1 MFRCPGAW
9 CFRMFSSKA
18 AAGIGRMAD
27 SKSTIKRTTVRAT
40 PNSGLAV
47 KAALL
52 AAALLFPPPAFSRE
66 NRPARS
72 PDGSAVAYA
81 VQRGER
87 RALLTEIWLSRDGGA
102 SRERV
107 RTYPGAAGSLGF
119 LPDGSALVYLERGLR
134 YPAFGS
140 YLAGGRSL
148 PAVNNRIWVL
158 ALDGSDETRWPIPPE
173 LNPLDVAVSPNGRTL
188 TVIGEWGGSV
198 DWGQPGIWSVDR
210 DGQTTQILS
219 GRTSGVLRWS
229 EDGSKIN
236 LVEIDT
242 TSEEMTFVDVE
253 SEDAEK
259 QTVADDVNTRAV
271 AETVDTDLRA
281 ALSAG
286 EQVSL
291 QKALAEL
298 QRGMIRFSRMNSAL
312 HRADRH
318 REKDTRKALERMF
331 AGFHKHHRKL
341 RISKS
346 SCLAYVA
353 TLREQQLRTAAAAG
367 EHACL
372 EHMIVLNDLARR
384 YADDHGSL
392 PGDHGILSKWAK
404 QHVDLQA
411 SSEPELR
418 RDNEVLDILFH
429 CPAISESDPLIKYL
443 YRPEAGP
450 GMPVLACFW
459 HPDRYLHLTE
469 TADGRRLEAQD
480 MRSETVDSLFA
491 VVLQRTREDRLR
503 EAAALFQLVAVQ
515 RPKDAPLHV
524 ELGHAYYKA
533 QDYKRAMWA
542 FKKAISL
549 QGGAR
554 AYYGVGLVYAEIPKE
569 RNLAIHYFQEALARD
584 HGYVDARY
592 QIARMRYLMKEYD
605 VGRAVDRV
613 LELDPNYADAYLLMG
628 DWYAEFWKDYEQA
641 IVWYTRYMALRP
653 GDSSLRSRLGIAYLM
668 IEDYEKIMAKLLGFV
683 EENRNAIELMPI
695 VAQASMKQG
704 KPDMAMEFF
713 QDYVSKLPSHERI
726 LYEDIRLVSSTE
738 ELAEFNEI
746 PEAERPGFLK
756 RFWNERDPDLSTPVN
771 ERLLEHYRR
780 VWHALTEFSKS
791 RQPWDVRG
799 EVYIRFG
806 EPDHRTRSDQP
817 NYKQS
822 LAVQRVKERLAT
834 NIYGADGM
842 GESFMG
848 PVFPVRGMRRLEGEW
863 YEFRE
868 AETPG
873 LRGGSAGAAGESGG
887 SAGGDELS
895 GAGGGFSEPVPMEDV
910 IDTVRLGLLDM
921 DKRLGFGD
929 YHPVT
934 SGEDR
939 GTIPWETW
947 IYTDVGGGIEITF
960 TDEFGSGTYEYAPMP
975 PNRGDIDLG
984 QTAKLRNHSP
994 REIYKRAARVEPNYY
1009 APEEESAPLDFY
1021 YSLADFRGEDN
1032 RSLLEIY
1039 YGVPVLPA
1047 HYDSE
1052 ADVTRQVLTHH
1063 AALISSSLDTVYRE
1077 SDGLTYEAGGN
1088 RAGEGIQVPGVLKLT
1103 LPPGAYRLEV
1113 KAQDRLRG
1121 RTGAYRQQV
1130 VVEPYGEER
1139 LQISDLELAWQV
1151 ASESVD
1157 SRFNKGE
1164 LNVVP
1169 LPSRTYRKGQSVFVY
1184 YEIYNL
1190 SKDEFGRTRYN
1201 VSYTITS
1208 RDSPGRTSSIS
1219 RLFRWQTGIREE
1231 LEVTYEQQGESSDE
1245 VEYVELDLAE
1255 QVPGRYSLEVSIN
1268 DRNSGQTAEK
1278 DVVFVIAQ

>member
-1 MFRCPGAW
+1 MVEVKLNT
-9 CFRMFSSKA
+9 FRMSQCCSVAIRTAFIAATILCPRTSSAMQIRQVKSHD
-18 AAGIGRMAD
+18 GRMHA
-27 SKSTIKRTTVRAT
+27 S
-40 PNSGLAV
+40 
-47 KAALL
+47 
-52 AAALLFPPPAFSRE
+52 
-66 NRPARS
+66 
-72 PDGSAVAYA
+72 A

-87 RALLTEIWLSRDGGA
+87 RALLTELWLSRDGGA
-102 SRERV
+102 RRERI
-107 RTYPGAAGSLGF
+107 RTYPGASGSLGF

-140 YLAGGRSL
+140 YLSGGRSL
-148 PAVNNRIWVL
+148 PIVKNRVWVL
-158 ALDGSDETRWPIPPE
+158 AVDGSNESRWPLPPE
-173 LNPLDVAVSPNGRTL
+173 LNPLDLAVSPDGDFLAVR
-188 TVIGEWGGSV
+188 GEWDASV
-198 DWGQPGIWSVDR
+198 DWGQPGLWRVDR
-210 DGQTTQILS
+210 AGQATQLRI
-219 GRTSGVLRWS
+219 GRTTGAPRWS
-229 EDGSKIN
+229 GDGTKVYFFESDSTSKRVKFVH
-236 LVEIDT
+236 VETGEVGIKAASDAAGVRAT
-242 TSEEMTFVDVE
+242 AQTPHDEFE
-253 SEDAEK
+253 SAPDAR
-259 QTVADDVNTRAV
+259 DRA
-271 AETVDTDLRA
+271 
-281 ALSAG
+281 
-286 EQVSL
+286 SL
-291 QKALAEL
+291 QRALAEL
-298 QRGMIRFSRMNSAL
+298 QRGMIRFSRMNSAV

-318 REKDTRKALERMF
+318 REKDARKAVERMF
-331 AGFHKHHRKL
+331 AVFHKHHKAL
-341 RISKS
+341 RISKA

-353 TLREQQLRTAAAAG
+353 TLREQQLRTGAAAG

-372 EHMIVLNDLARR
+372 EHMLVLNDLAHR
-384 YADDHGSL
+384 YAEKHDAL
-392 PGDHGILSKWAK
+392 PNEHSVLYGWVK
-404 QHVDLQA
+404 QNVDVQA
-411 SSEPELR
+411 TSEAELR
-418 RDNEVLDILFH
+418 RDKEVLDIVFS
-429 CPAISESDPLIKYL
+429 CPTTSDSEPLIEYL
-443 YRPEAGP
+443 YRPDAAHGL
-450 GMPVLACFW
+450 PVLACFR

-469 TADGRRLEAQD
+469 TPDGRSLEAVD

-491 VVLQRTREDRLR
+491 VVVQRTREERLR

-515 RPKDAPLHV
+515 RPKDAPLHI

-533 QDYKRAMWA
+533 EDYKRAMWA

-554 AYYGVGLVYAEIPKE
+554 AYYGVGLVYGELPNE

-592 QIARMRYLMKEYD
+592 QIARMRYLMNEYD

-613 LELDPNYADAYLLMG
+613 LDLDPNYADAFRLMG
-628 DWYAEFWKDYEQA
+628 DWYADFWKDYEQA

-653 GDSSLRSRLGIAYLM
+653 DDTSLRSRLGVAYLM

-683 EENRNAIELMPI
+683 DQNPDAIELMPI

-713 QDYVSKLPSHERI
+713 EDYVTKLPTHERV
-726 LYEDIRLVSSTE
+726 LYEDIRLVSSFEEFTE
-738 ELAEFNEI
+738 FKNT
-746 PEAERPGFLK
+746 PEAERPAFLR
-756 RFWNERDPDLSTPVN
+756 RFWNDRDPDLSTPVN

-780 VWHALTEFSKS
+780 VWQALTEFSENK
-791 RQPWDVRG
+791 QPWDVRG

-806 EPDHRTRSDQP
+806 EPDHRSRSDQP
-817 NYKQS
+817 NYRQS
-822 LAVQRVKERLAT
+822 LAVQRVKERLAA

-842 GESFMG
+842 GKTFMG

-873 LRGGSAGAAGESGG
+873 LRGSDAGSPGESGSSG
-887 SAGGDELS
+887 SGDES
-895 GAGGGFSEPVPMEDV
+895 SGGGGGSGGPVPVEDV
-910 IDTVRLGLLDM
+910 MDTVRLGLMDM

-939 GTIPWETW
+939 GTIPWEAW
-947 IYTDVGGGIEITF
+947 IYTGVGGGIEITF
-960 TDEFGSGTYEYAPMP
+960 TDEFGAGTYEYAPMP

-1009 APEEESAPLDFY
+1009 APEEESTPLDFH
-1021 YSLADFRGEDN
+1021 YSLADFRGGDD

-1039 YGVPVLPA
+1039 YGVPILPA

-1052 ADVTRQVLTHH
+1052 EDVTRQVITRH
-1063 AALISSSLDTVYRE
+1063 AALISSTLDTVYRQ
-1077 SDGLTYEAGGN
+1077 SDGLTYEAEGN
-1088 RAGEGIQVPGVLKLT
+1088 QAGEGIQVPGVLKLN

-1121 RTGAYRQQV
+1121 RTGAYRQHV

-1139 LQISDLELAWQV
+1139 LQISDLELAWKV
-1151 ASESVD
+1151 AEEKAG
-1157 SRFNKGE
+1157 SRFNKGD

-1169 LPSRTYRKGQSVFVY
+1169 MPSRTFKKGQGVFVY

-1190 SKDEFGRTRYN
+1190 AKDAFGQTNYT
-1201 VSYTITS
+1201 VSHTITS
-1208 RDSPGRTSSIS
+1208 RDIPGATSNIS
-1219 RLFRWQTGIREE
+1219 RLFRWRTGIREE
-1231 LEVTYEQQGESSDE
+1231 LAVTYEQQGEAAQE

-1255 QVPGRYSLEVSIN
+1255 QVPGRYSLKVAIE
-1268 DRNSGQTAEK
+1268 DRNSGETAEK
-1278 DVVFVIAQ
+1278 DVVFVIAR